1 MLPIANIT
9 SRSKHMSTPSPSGK
23 KKTSVIAWVALGL
36 SILGFIFA
44 VLPGL
49 SFIAWPLIVAAFV
62 VSIVAVAKKGTAK
75 AFPVIALVLSV
86 VAGIVAPI
94 VSVVTVGVAIKEAV
108 DDTQGTV
115 DEATAKIG
123 EVVTTDKGMK
133 VTVTAVTCGLPSA
146 PSWLGLDPVLPQGQF
161 CQIDFSLENVGDRE
175 ATLFPNYFGGL
186 IGEIQ
191 YAADTSSSQFSGDP
205 SNALSITLNPGL
217 SVTGSAY
224 VDIPA
229 GKTLDAIT
237 FADGI
242 LGNEISI
249 LNK

>member
-1 MLPIANIT
+1 
-9 SRSKHMSTPSPSGK
+9 
-23 KKTSVIAWVALGL
+23 VAL
-36 SILGFIFA
+36 A
-44 VLPGL
+44 R
-49 SFIAWPLIVAAFV
+49 
-62 VSIVAVAKKGTAK
+62 KGSAK
-75 AFPVIALVLSV
+75 AFPVIALILSI

-94 VSVVTVGVAIKEAV
+94 VSLVTVATVVADNSTA
-108 DDTQGTV
+108 TV
-115 DEATAKIG
+115 DEAKSKIG
-123 EVVTTDKGMK
+123 EVVKTDNGMN
-133 VTVTAVTCGLPSA
+133 VTVTAVTCGLASA
-146 PSWLGLDPVLPQGQF
+146 PSWIGADPVVPQGQF
-161 CQIDFSLENVGDRE
+161 CQIDFNVENAGDKE

-186 IGEIQ
+186 IGDVQ
-191 YAADTSSSQFSGDP
+191 YAADSSSSKFNGDS

-237 FADGI
+237 FTDGI